1 MMDDHVVE
9 HDAALIPQTKPNSLR
24 AAKKNCWAGHPQAL
38 GSWPSVN
45 DTSLLLASAGYP
57 DSLAD

>member
-1 MMDDHVVE
+1 MDDHVVE
-9 HDAALIPQTKPNSLR
+9 HTALILQTRPNSLR

-45 DTSLLLASAGYP
+45 DTSLLFG
-57 DSLAD
+57 